1 MKRLF
6 VLLCFSGA
14 WLSGAELASIHSVY
28 LLSMSR
34 GLDQYLANQLTAGHV
49 FDVVTDPKLADA
61 IITDRI
67 GEAFEEKLAG
77 LLPVKELPAKEPA
90 KAGAAPAAPGKDA
103 AARPAEAQ
111 AAAVGLLPTETA
123 NKLTDPMISST
134 FGRARGMVFLV
145 DPISRHVL
153 WSTYQ
158 PPKNSST
165 AQLEHTA
172 SDIVNR
178 LKHDL
183 KSDLKKQ

>member
-14 WLSGAELASIHSVY
+14 WLSGAELASINSVY
-28 LLSMSR
+28 LLTMSR
-34 GLDQYLANQLTAGHV
+34 GMDQYLAHQLTAEHV
-49 FDVVTDPKLADA
+49 FEVVTDPKLADA
-61 IITDRI
+61 ILTDRI
-67 GEAFEEKLAG
+67 GEAFEEKMAG
-77 LLPVKELPAKEPA
+77 LLPVKEPAAKEPA
-90 KAGAAPAAPGKDA
+90 KAPAAPAAPGKEP
-103 AARPAEAQ
+103 AARPAEAP
-111 AAAVGLLPTETA
+111 AAVGLLPTETT
-123 NKLTDPMISST
+123 NKLSDPMLSST

-153 WSTYQ
+153 WSAYQ

-183 KSDLKKQ
+183 KSEVKKQ